1 MDDAKDVDHD
11 GEVSSLP
18 SRACVNREERIVDYK
33 RSAGM
38 LIFNT
43 GGEETP
49 DGGFE
54 SSEEDGTEDSLR
66 RGIPSLCKS
75 GKTAV
80 VRPD

>member
-38 LIFNT
+38 LIKL
-43 GGEETP
+43 GEKKLQMEGLSHLKRMAQTIA
-49 DGGFE
+49 
-54 SSEEDGTEDSLR
+54 LR
-66 RGIPSLCKS
+66 RGIPSLYKS
-75 GKTAV
+75 GKMAV
-80 VRPD
+80 VRQD